1 MRKSTSS
8 ISLVLVGSALFLAGC
23 SRDEE
28 EEQRQ
33 GGAGRV
39 GFIPFFIGGSRGRA
53 GGPQGGPARTPSPGV
68 SARGGFGSTGHFSA
82 GA

>member
-1 MRKSTSS
+1 MRASTSS

-23 SRDEE
+23 SRDDE

-39 GFIPFFIGGSRGRA
+39 GFVPIFMGGPRGRAVGSRG
-53 GGPQGGPARTPSPGV
+53 GPAPTSNPGV